1 MKRNTLEKYMV
12 FGILILSIG
21 LSACS
26 KLKSKSSDTSSK
38 TGKSYKNAGIKVASK
53 IKRGP
58 GPGLIAIE
66 GGTFVIG
73 GSLNQDLGFENDNT
87 RRRVTVNSFYMDETE
102 VSNLDWME
110 YLYWLKDPANIADKD
125 ARAELYYEALPDTLV
140 WRRPLSYNEPW
151 VTNYLRHPA
160 YQDYPVVGITW
171 VQAQEY
177 CKWRTDRVNEDILR
191 KKGYLKSYKEL
202 KAGTSTTTTAGQTN
216 TTTGTPA
223 PPAVQSNPTTPQT
236 TPFNTTVYLN
246 GQGNPEKG
254 KNLKNLAVQKG
265 VAPPNHVRV
274 EDGILQEPYRL
285 PTEAEWE
292 YAALALAGNTS
303 YENIEDGKI
312 YPWNGMGVRSAKK
325 KTQGLI
331 MANFKRGSGD
341 NMGTGGWLNDKAA
354 ITAPVK
360 SYVPNDFGLYNMA
373 GNVNEWTG
381 DTYRKLSYEEFD
393 DFNPHRGNQYVDVKR
408 DASGKVV
415 TDKSGRAATTAAV
428 SSKKLSYKEFQEQQT
443 KLAATTAGS
452 STPTPAGQS
461 TTAAGFD
468 PDKRSV
474 NQAGVNDGAQ
484 ALYDQGI
491 SLVNNKSKVFKGGSW
506 NDRAAWLNPAT
517 RRFMQ
522 EDESSAEIGFRC
534 VMTLVGDPQ
543 VTSKSGKPQFRKA
556 KK

>member
-66 GGTFVIG
+66 GGTFTIG

-110 YLYWLKDPANIADKD
+110 YLYWLKDPANIANED

-216 TTTGTPA
+216 TTA
-223 PPAVQSNPTTPQT
+223 RQT

-246 GQGNPEKG
+246 GQDTSGKG

-265 VAPPNHVRV
+265 SIPSHVRV
-274 EDGILQEPYRL
+274 EDGVLQEPYRL

-303 YENIEDGKI
+303 YENIEDGRI

-393 DFNPHRGNQYVDVKR
+393 DFNPYRGNQYVDVKR
-408 DASGKVV
+408 DTSGKVV
-415 TDKSGRAATTAAV
+415 TDKSGRAATTDAV
-428 SSKKLSYKEFQEQQT
+428 SSKKLSYKEFKEQQK
-443 KLAATTAGS
+443 KLAASTAGS

>member
-1 MKRNTLEKYMV
+1 MKKNTAKKYIV
-12 FGILILSIG
+12 FGILILSVG

-110 YLYWLKDPANIADKD
+110 YLYWLKDPANISNKTDRD
-125 ARAELYYEALPDTLV
+125 SLYYEALPDTLV

-171 VQAQEY
+171 VQANEY

-202 KAGTSTTTTAGQTN
+202 KTSATTATGQTN
-216 TTTGTPA
+216 TTTG
-223 PPAVQSNPTTPQT
+223 QT

-246 GQGNPEKG
+246 GQDTSGKG

-265 VAPPNHVRV
+265 SIPSHVRV

-292 YAALALAGNTS
+292 YAALALAGNTK

-360 SYVPNDFGLYNMA
+360 SYLPNDFGLYNMA
-373 GNVNEWTG
+373 GNVSEWTF

-393 DFNPHRGNQYVDVKR
+393 DFNPYRGNQYVDVKR

-415 TDKSGRAATTAAV
+415 TDKSGRAATSDAV
-428 SSKKLSYKEFQEQQT
+428 SGKKLSYKQYKEQQ
-443 KLAATTAGS
+443 KNAAPQTAQQKTTANL
-452 STPTPAGQS
+452 
-461 TTAAGFD
+461 GFD

-474 NQAGVNDGAQ
+474 NQAGVDDGAE
-484 ALYDQGI
+484 ALYEQGI
-491 SLVNNKSKVFKGGSW
+491 SLVNKKSKVYKGGSW
-506 NDRAAWLNPAT
+506 NDRAEWLNPAT

-522 EDESSAEIGFRC
+522 EDESSAEVGFRC
-534 VMTLVGDPQ
+534 AMTLVGDPQ
-543 VTSKSGKPQFRKA
+543 VTSKSGKPQFRKP